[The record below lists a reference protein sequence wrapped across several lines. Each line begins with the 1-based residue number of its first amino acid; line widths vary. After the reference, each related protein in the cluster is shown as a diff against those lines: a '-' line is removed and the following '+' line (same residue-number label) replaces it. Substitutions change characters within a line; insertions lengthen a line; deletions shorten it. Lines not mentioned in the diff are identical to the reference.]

1 MQVEVALKQSM
12 VQIHAR
18 QLQLIQLFLMR
29 ISIFIDNM
37 REEVLHLSDVIDKNL
52 QEMFNVNLLL
62 LFQVKVLEVLRGE
75 SLALVRLELYKGVDN
90 LSDQRLQLVDET
102 TAVVVTHSDPAL
114 PILVT
119 LSPDGLE

>member
-1 MQVEVALKQSM
+1 M

-37 REEVLHLSDVIDKNL
+37 REEVLHLSDVINKNL

>member
-102 TAVVVTHSDPAL
+102 TAIVVTHSDPAL
-114 PILVT
+114 PVFVT

>member
-37 REEVLHLSDVIDKNL
+37 REEVLHLSDIIDKNL

-62 LFQVKVLEVLRGE
+62 LFQVEVLEVLRSE
-75 SLALVRLELYKGVDN
+75 SLALVRLELY
-90 LSDQRLQLVDET
+90 
-102 TAVVVTHSDPAL
+102 
-114 PILVT
+114 
-119 LSPDGLE
+119 

>member
-102 TAVVVTHSDPAL
+102 TAVVVTHSDPTL
-114 PILVT
+114 PVLVT
-119 LSPDGLE
+119 FSPDGLE

>member
-62 LFQVKVLEVLRGE
+62 LFQVKVLEVLRSE

-114 PILVT
+114 PVLVT
-119 LSPDGLE
+119 FSPDGLE